1 MPGTDVTLGPF
12 KASAGCWPT
21 GIVLTEGDRYDVTI
35 TQTSPTWIDGSPFG
49 GQLDTELSG
58 FEIGELQSRSDRIG
72 MWLSLPLRRVL
83 LRPWFRIIGRI
94 GEVGS
99 DEYFFDPPKPN
110 SRTQPKTDR
119 LNVVFRPR
127 RNGELFLYVNEAVI
141 ALPGLWDIFYR
152 VNQGEADVKVR
163 RLQR

>member
-1 MPGTDVTLGPF
+1 MDHVRPDFERHGDVGGPR
-12 KASAGCWPT
+12 SAGEAHR
-21 GIVLTEGDRYDVTI
+21 IVEQR
-35 TQTSPTWIDGSPFG
+35 FG
-49 GQLDTELSG
+49 RAHLD
-58 FEIGELQSRSDRIG
+58 Q
-72 MWLSLPLRRVL
+72 RRVL

-110 SRTQPKTDR
+110 SRTQPKTDQ

-152 VNQGEADVKVR
+152 ANQGEADVKVR